1 MVRLAQWIMSG
12 RLNALAAAALLGLL
26 TPLAWT
32 SVSVVALVTL
42 RRSVIDAFWPLAGAL
57 IVALAVHWNSG
68 DVSQVGAVLAGL
80 AGAMVLA
87 SSRSL
92 AMALVTVSLVASLYM
107 ALLLQWLPERF
118 DELASLLVP
127 FFDEL
132 KQANPELPLAQVN
145 PRQIVVEGMGL
156 VTALSAQAALLLARW
171 LQARLYNPGGFRTEF
186 HSLRIARPAT
196 MALVFAMLVT
206 QWFSAATV
214 LLPMLVL
221 PLVFAGL
228 GLVHGLVGLRAGNR
242 TPLVF
247 FYLTLVL
254 LAGPAFMV
262 LIAAAIMDSFIDF
275 RKRIGTARP

>member
-12 RLNALAAAALLGLL
+12 RFNALAAAAMLGLL

-32 SVSVVALVTL
+32 SVSVVALVAL
-42 RRSVIDAFWPLAGAL
+42 RRSVIDAFWPLVGAL

-80 AGAMVLA
+80 AGALVLA
-87 SSRSL
+87 NSRSL
-92 AMALVTVSLVASLYM
+92 AMALVTISLVASLYM

-118 DELASLLVP
+118 DELAKLVAP

-132 KQANPELPLAQVN
+132 RQASPQPLMAQVE
-145 PRQIVVEGMGL
+145 PRNIVVEGMGL
-156 VTALSAQAALLLARW
+156 VTALSAQVALLLARW
-171 LQARLYNPGGFRTEF
+171 VQARLYNPGGFRAEF
-186 HSLRIARPAT
+186 HDLRMPRPAT
-196 MALVFAMLVT
+196 MALVLAMLIT
-206 QWFSAATV
+206 QWFSAAEV
-214 LLPMLVL
+214 LLPVLVL
-221 PLVFAGL
+221 PLLFAGL
-228 GLVHGLVGLRAGNR
+228 GLAHGLVGLRAGKR

>member
-12 RLNALAAAALLGLL
+12 RFNALAAAAMLGLL

-32 SVSVVALVTL
+32 SVSVVALVAL
-42 RRSVIDAFWPLAGAL
+42 RRSVIDVSWPLAGAL
-57 IVALAVHWNSG
+57 IVAPAVHLNTG
-68 DVSQVGAVLAGL
+68 HVSQLGAVRAGL
-80 AGAMVLA
+80 AGALVLA
-87 SSRSL
+87 NSRSL
-92 AMALVTVSLVASLYM
+92 AMALVTVSLAASLYM

-118 DELASLLVP
+118 DELASLLAP

-186 HSLRIARPAT
+186 HDLRISRPAT
-196 MALVFAMLVT
+196 MVLVLAMLIT

-221 PLVFAGL
+221 PLLFAGL

-242 TPLVF
+242 MPLVF